1 MIFRKNN
8 LNIGIGLGIIFPMLF
23 FGIVLGITNLTSV
36 NFKLRSVAL
45 IGLCSNMILMQIF
58 RKNRSNESIR
68 GVVFATIGLAA
79 IWFIYFGQ
87 EILEEF

>member
-8 LNIGIGLGIIFPMLF
+8 LNIGIGLGLIFPMLF
-23 FGIVLGITNLTSV
+23 FGVVSGITNLANI

-58 RKNRSNESIR
+58 KKNRANESIR
-68 GVVFATIGLAA
+68 GVVFATIGLAVV
-79 IWFIYFGQ
+79 WFIYFGQ
-87 EILEEF
+87 EIMEEF